1 MTGQSGTITDNNTSS
16 GNGASRANG
25 GTAAGNLSGGGSDT
39 GNFGNGTGK
48 SAKPKKQGGNHVLR
62 KLKTRQISMIAL
74 GGCIGTGLFMTSG
87 GTIAEAGPGGG
98 LVAYAAMGVMIYF
111 LMTSLGE
118 LATNMPVS
126 GSFAVYSSKYVDPA
140 LGFAMGWDYWLNWA
154 IAGATDISTAAL
166 LMQYWFPK
174 SPGWVWS
181 LTMLVII
188 FCLNAFVVSA
198 FGETE
203 FWLALIKVVT
213 IIIFIVV
220 GLLMIFGIMFQ
231 PAVGFQNFTYKGGP
245 FIGGL
250 PAIMGVFLIAGYS
263 FQGTEVVGVTAGESE
278 NPTQAVPKAINNVF
292 WRIILFYLLSIFVIA
307 AIIPYTDPNLLGAS
321 DSNIA
326 MSPFTIVFEKAGLAG
341 AASIMNA
348 VVLTSILSAVNTG
361 AYASSRMLYGMAKDG
376 YAPKFLGTT
385 TKRGVPLAALI
396 TTLCIE
402 ALAFSSSIFGPK
414 FYMWL
419 VTATGLTGFISWIGI
434 ALSHFR
440 FRRAFK
446 LQGHQLSELKYRAK
460 LFPFGPILAIVL
472 CLLVICGQDLPG
484 FASGNWGEL
493 LATYFSVILVAI
505 LYFGFKFTHHTHI
518 VRLKDMDVSSARP
531 EVLKKKA
538 ETIQQETT
546 TAAGAEQQ

>member
-1 MTGQSGTITDNNTSS
+1 MTSQSGTITGNSSTSANVS
-16 GNGASRANG
+16 TSASTGTSGKPQKHGGNG
-25 GTAAGNLSGGGSDT
+25 
-39 GNFGNGTGK
+39 
-48 SAKPKKQGGNHVLR
+48 VVR
-62 KLKTRQISMIAL
+62 KLKTRHISMIAL

-87 GTIAEAGPGGG
+87 GTIAQAGPGGG

-126 GSFAVYSSKYVDPA
+126 GSFAVYSTKYVDPA

-213 IIIFIVV
+213 IIIFIVI
-220 GLLMIFGIMFQ
+220 GLLMICGIMFQ
-231 PAVGFQNFTYKGGP
+231 PAIGFKNFTYKGGP
-245 FIGGL
+245 FIGGM

-278 NPTQAVPKAINNVF
+278 NPSQAVPKAINNVF
-292 WRIILFYLLSIFVIA
+292 WRIVLFYLLSIFVIA

-321 DSNIA
+321 DTNVA

-396 TTLCIE
+396 TTLCVE

-446 LQGHQLSELKYRAK
+446 LQGHKLSELKYHAK
-460 LFPFGPILAIVL
+460 LFPLGPILAIVI
-472 CLLVICGQDLPG
+472 CLVVICGQDIPA
-484 FASGNWGEL
+484 FASGNWGEIL
-493 LATYFSVILVAI
+493 MTYFSVILVAI

-518 VRLKDMDVSSARP
+518 VKLEDMDVSSARP
-531 EVLKKKA
+531 EVLK
-538 ETIQQETT
+538 QQPEE
-546 TAAGAEQQ
+546 A

>member
-1 MTGQSGTITDNNTSS
+1 MTGQSDKTTDNSNTTAS
-16 GNGASRANG
+16 GA
-25 GTAAGNLSGGGSDT
+25 TAAV
-39 GNFGNGTGK
+39 
-48 SAKPKKQGGNHVLR
+48 PKRRDRNALVR
-62 KLKTRQISMIAL
+62 KLKTRHISMIAL

-87 GTIAEAGPGGG
+87 GTIAQAGPGGG

-126 GSFAVYSSKYVDPA
+126 GSFAVYSTKYVDPA

-166 LMQYWFPK
+166 LMQFWFPK

-213 IIIFIVV
+213 IIVFIVM
-220 GLLMIFGIMFQ
+220 GLLMICGIMFQ
-231 PAVGFQNFTYKGGP
+231 PAVGLRNFTYKGGP

-278 NPTQAVPKAINNVF
+278 NPSQAVPKAINNVF
-292 WRIILFYLLSIFVIA
+292 WRIVLFYLLSIFVIA

-321 DSNIA
+321 DSNVA
-326 MSPFTIVFEKAGLAG
+326 MSPFTIVFEKAGLAA
-341 AASIMNA
+341 AASVMNA

-376 YAPKFLGTT
+376 YAPRFLGTT

-434 ALSHFR
+434 ALSHLR
-440 FRRAFK
+440 FRLAFK
-446 LQGHQLSELKYRAK
+446 RQGHDLSELKYHAR
-460 LFPFGPILAIVL
+460 LFPFGPVLAIAV
-472 CLLVICGQDLPG
+472 CLIVICGQDIPA
-484 FASGNWGEL
+484 FASGDWGKL
-493 LATYFSVILVAI
+493 LMTYFSVILVAV
-505 LYFGFKFTHHTHI
+505 LYFGYKFTHRTHI
-518 VRLKDMDVSSARP
+518 VKLDEMDVMPERP
-531 EVLKKKA
+531 EQAHGQPTK
-538 ETIQQETT
+538 QSR
-546 TAAGAEQQ
+546 

>member
-1 MTGQSGTITDNNTSS
+1 MSSNNANATS
-16 GNGASRANG
+16 GNNAQAS
-25 GTAAGNLSGGGSDT
+25 
-39 GNFGNGTGK
+39 
-48 SAKPKKQGGNHVLR
+48 KPQKQGGNHVVR
-62 KLKTRQISMIAL
+62 KLKTRHISMIAL

-98 LVAYAAMGVMIYF
+98 LVAYAAMGIMIYF

-213 IIIFIVV
+213 IIIFIVI
-220 GLLMIFGIMFQ
+220 GLLMICGIMFQ
-231 PAVGFQNFTYKGGP
+231 PAIGFKNFTYKGGP

-278 NPTQAVPKAINNVF
+278 NPSQAVPKAINNVF
-292 WRIILFYLLSIFVIA
+292 WRIVLFYLLSIFVIA

-321 DSNIA
+321 DTNVA

-446 LQGHQLSELKYRAK
+446 LQGHKLSELKYHAK
-460 LFPFGPILAIVL
+460 LFPFGPILAIVI
-472 CLLVICGQDLPG
+472 CLVVICGQDIPA
-484 FASGNWGEL
+484 FASGNWGEIL
-493 LATYFSVILVAI
+493 MTYFSVILVAI

-518 VRLKDMDVSSARP
+518 VKLKDMDVSSARP
-531 EVLKKKA
+531 EVLKETREKSATKA
-538 ETIQQETT
+538 ANATGTEN
-546 TAAGAEQQ
+546 AENS